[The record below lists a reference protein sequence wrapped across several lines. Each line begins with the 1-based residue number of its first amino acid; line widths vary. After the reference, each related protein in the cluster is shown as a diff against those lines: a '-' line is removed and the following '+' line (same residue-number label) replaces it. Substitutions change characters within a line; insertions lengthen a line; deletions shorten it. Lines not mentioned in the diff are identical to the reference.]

1 MNPRHNGRGYTL
13 IEVLIAVSV
22 FAILAGSV
30 YLALSAL
37 SEAAF
42 VQRER
47 ARELAEL
54 QLSVVR
60 LEADLRQLA
69 SRPVRAADGGLNPA
83 LVGQRMR
90 FEATRAG
97 WANLGDQ
104 RRSQLQRFGWQRE
117 GERLVRT
124 FMPTTDSAGGSRE
137 QIETVL
143 DGVGGF
149 ELEYRTR
156 DGRWLEQWPPGET
169 PDILPVAVRYKL
181 QTTRFGSIDRIVV
194 L

>member
-1 MNPRHNGRGYTL
+1 MNAARGNRGYTL

-47 ARELAEL
+47 SEELAGL
-54 QLSVVR
+54 QLAVVR
-60 LEADLRQLA
+60 LESDLRQLV
-69 SRPVRAADGGLNPA
+69 SRPVRRADDSLAPA
-83 LVGQRMR
+83 LEGLRDR

-97 WANLGDQ
+97 WTNPGDQ
-104 RRSQLQRFGWQRE
+104 RRSQLQRFGWRQRDE
-117 GERLVRT
+117 VLEREFELV
-124 FMPTTDSAGGSRE
+124 TDPVGGRA
-137 QIETVL
+137 QQTETML
-143 DGVGGF
+143 DAVGGF
-149 ELEYRTR
+149 ELEYRSVE
-156 DGRWLEQWPPGET
+156 GRWLDQWPPEGA
-169 PDILPVAVRYKL
+169 PAALPSAVRYRL
-181 QTTRFGSIDRIVV
+181 RTARFGDIERIVV